1 MTNSNFMKGTK
12 TMVGASVAL
21 AMTGCATTHTEK
33 WNEADRSAELN
44 IAKFEDSQSKVA
56 PKDRPLTRIIDE
68 FYVDTTPMVIIK
80 EDKSSLPSVF
90 HKKLTIFTDEPI
102 KLKDLAADIYNR
114 TGLTTDFIN
123 NEKILEETDVEADKS
138 IEPVDYKAP
147 SSLFDPSQS
156 LQQEEIL
163 YEDEKPQEEDD
174 SIYIDH
180 DGTLK
185 ELLDYVAV
193 KKGLKWKYDQASNK
207 IFVYKFDTRTF
218 TIIGFGDK
226 IKKQSSITTQ
236 MSSSSE
242 SSTGE
247 GSSST
252 SNEQSIAIDS
262 ETNYWNSVKESVSSI
277 VSLKGKVTF
286 NDVQGKIV
294 VTDNDFVLANI
305 ESLVKDLNKDA
316 FREVALNIQ
325 VVNITITDSRNINA
339 SLNIKGI
346 NDKLSYNFGDTVD
359 LINPVDNGFTFGDGK
374 TSAMLSLLD
383 KIGKATIENTV
394 DVITLNNMPIPIQ
407 LTQNRSYIEKISVE
421 EDNNGQTTTQV
432 DVGIVSE
439 GITMT
444 ATPKAIGQ
452 NILLDYSLNLSA
464 IDSIQTAPG
473 DTAVQLPITSTKNFV
488 QRSSLRNGIPRV
500 IATVER
506 KLGSTSS
513 EHPLNE
519 NLWLLGGSEGVK
531 SKRDVLMV
539 IVTPYITDLTQ

>member
-44 IAKFEDSQSKVA
+44 VAKFEDSQSKVA

-421 EDNNGQTTTQV
+421 EDDNGQTTTQV

-464 IDSIQTAPG
+464 IDSIETAPG

-519 NLWLLGGSEGVK
+519 NLWLLGGSEGVE